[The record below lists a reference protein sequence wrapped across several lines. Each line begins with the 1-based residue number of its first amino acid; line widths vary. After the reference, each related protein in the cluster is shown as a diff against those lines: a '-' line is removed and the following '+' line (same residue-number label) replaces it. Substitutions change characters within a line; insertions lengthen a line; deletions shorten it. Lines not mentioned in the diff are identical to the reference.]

1 MKPIKIIGLLA
12 LSLCLM
18 SPPVEAAGKGAAA
31 KKKKA
36 ERERKREENAK
47 KRQAI
52 EDYMTPLD
60 KNKDGS
66 LTFDEFIVG
75 ESDKEAGKTK
85 FERYNKNGD
94 RYLTRAEIEE
104 MLSL

>member
-1 MKPIKIIGLLA
+1 MKPIKIIGILA

-18 SPPVEAAGKGAAA
+18 SPPVEAAVN
-31 KKKKA
+31 KKKE
-36 ERERKREENAK
+36 EREKKRAESAK
-47 KRQAI
+47 KRQAM

-66 LTFDEFIVG
+66 LTFDEFIAG

-85 FERYNKNGD
+85 FDRYNKNGD